1 MNSERHG
8 SHRVLFSAL
17 LVLIGGIS
25 AFAQNGKLRFHVSPK
40 QAYVF
45 VDDHPISEA
54 SKLRSLSLSGGE
66 HKVELAN
73 YGYQAVTRTVTI
85 TPGKTSDLDVSLEAV
100 ASKLSG
106 PFGAITIEGADRD
119 AVLLNGKTPD
129 YFVGHGDEFNNDW
142 LWKQELVVPP
152 GT

>member
-1 MNSERHG
+1 M
-8 SHRVLFSAL
+8 SAL
-17 LVLIGGIS
+17 LVLISGIS
-25 AFAQNGKLRFHVSPK
+25 AFAQNGKLSLHVSPK

-45 VDDHPISEA
+45 VDDRPISEA
-54 SKLRSLSLSGGE
+54 SKLHSLSLSAGE

-85 TPGKTSDLDVSLEAV
+85 TPGKTTELDVSLEAV
-100 ASKLSG
+100 ANKVSG

-119 AVLLNGKTPD
+119 AVLLNGKTPE

-152 GT
+152 GTYQLSIWG